1 MSRTIPSPR
10 TSGLKPHQIERLRRL
25 CGLLPGEERA
35 IPHIHPAMAECTS
48 RPDKMVVIKNW
59 WQLIRQQAPAAA
71 TEPTPDLT
79 STIMTQQGAPNL
91 GGTKVEGLHPA
102 MFLGVSDTTN
112 WEALEDAEAL
122 AAATTTTKDEQRKAR
137 GRDLRDVQMPLH
149 AAVDTLKTFAIVC

>member
-1 MSRTIPSPR
+1 M
-10 TSGLKPHQIERLRRL
+10 
-25 CGLLPGEERA
+25 
-35 IPHIHPAMAECTS
+35 
-48 RPDKMVVIKNW
+48 
-59 WQLIRQQAPAAA
+59 
-71 TEPTPDLT
+71 
-79 STIMTQQGAPNL
+79 